1 MTQNTVAP
9 GQVWVDNDPRTPL
22 RGRRFVEVLSV
33 DGTHATVRGYRIHI
47 TAARKIKK
55 VYLYS
60 KTTRIRLDRFKST
73 TNGYIRVS

>member
-9 GQVWVDNDPRTPL
+9 GQVWVDNDPRTHL
-22 RGRRFVEVLSV
+22 HGRRFVEVLSV
-33 DGTHATVRGYRIHI
+33 DGTHATVRGYRTHI

-55 VYLYS
+55 VYS